1 MKKRIITTS
10 VILLAGMHPLLAQ
23 PSLPSDPSQAPIDG
37 GLIWLLLGGGAYA
50 IKKIYNRNNMD
61 EDSRDSRGQ

>member
-10 VILLAGMHPLLAQ
+10 ILVLTGMLPLLSQ

-50 IKKIYNRNNMD
+50 IKKLYNRKNMD
-61 EDSRDSRGQ
+61 EDSQDR